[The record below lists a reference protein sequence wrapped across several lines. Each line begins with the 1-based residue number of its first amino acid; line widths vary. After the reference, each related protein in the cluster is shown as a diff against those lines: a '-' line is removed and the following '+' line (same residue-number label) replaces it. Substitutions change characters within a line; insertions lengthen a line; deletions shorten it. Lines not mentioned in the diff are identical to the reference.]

1 MDPAQP
7 TLPDWS
13 NGCVSQI
20 IPSILSAD
28 DEARHGCPLPAE
40 VTDAHAVVVL
50 VLDGLGWEQLQD
62 RREIAPTL
70 ASLAGGVITTVAPST
85 TAAALTSIAT
95 GTAPG
100 EHGVVGYRIDVEGEV
115 MNTLSW
121 RTPSGDARQ
130 RVVPED
136 FQAVEPFLG
145 HRPVVV
151 QNAPFLKTGFTRA
164 HLRGTRQ
171 HNWHTMATLSVEV
184 RQALRNGEPFV
195 YAYYDGIDKTAH
207 IHGFGEYYAAELAA
221 CDRLVSELMM
231 DLPRGAAL
239 VVTADHGIVDCTQGR
254 TELDPALFA
263 MIHRQSG
270 EARFRWLHAEP
281 GRARELAAVATD
293 AVGDDGWVVPIEQV
307 IDEQWFGPTV
317 TTAARN
323 RLGDVAVVARG
334 DRWFVDPAESNSFE
348 LIGRHGGL
356 TPGEMFVPLLTF
368 HT

>member
-1 MDPAQP
+1 MNPEQP
-7 TLPDWS
+7 VLPDWS

-28 DEARHGCPLPAE
+28 DEARDNCPLPSE

-50 VLDGLGWEQLQD
+50 VLDGLGWEQLQE
-62 RREIAPTL
+62 RRSIAPTL
-70 ASLAGGVITTVAPST
+70 AALAGGPITTVAPST

-100 EHGVVGYRIDVEGEV
+100 EHGIVGYRIDVDGEV
-115 MNTLSW
+115 INMLSW
-121 RTPSGDARQ
+121 RTPQGDARQ
-130 RVVPED
+130 RLVPED
-136 FQAVEPFLG
+136 FQAVEPFCG
-145 HRPVVV
+145 QRPVVV

-184 RQALRNGEPFV
+184 RRALSAGEPFV

-207 IHGFGEYYAAELAA
+207 MHGFGEYYAAELAA
-221 CDRLVSELMM
+221 CDRLVSDLMM
-231 DLPRGAAL
+231 DLPQGAAL
-239 VVTADHGIVDCTQGR
+239 VVTADHGIVDCTLGR
-254 TELDPALFA
+254 TELDSSLFPL
-263 MIHRQSG
+263 IRRQSG

-281 GRARELAAVATD
+281 GRSRELAAAAAET
-293 AVGDDGWVVPIEQV
+293 VGDDGWVAPIDQV
-307 IDEQWFGPTV
+307 IDEQWFGPIV
-317 TTAARN
+317 TDVARR
-323 RLGDVAVVARG
+323 RLGDVAVVARR

-356 TPGEMFVPLLTF
+356 TPGEMFVPLLSFNT
-368 HT
+368 

>member
-1 MDPAQP
+1 MDPQQP
-7 TLPDWS
+7 VLPDWS

-20 IPSILSAD
+20 IPAILGAD
-28 DEARHGCPLPAE
+28 DDARAECPLPPE

-50 VLDGLGWEQLQD
+50 VLDGLGWDQLQD
-62 RREIAPTL
+62 RRSVAPTL
-70 ASLAGGVITTVAPST
+70 ASLAGGAITTVAPST

-100 EHGVVGYRIDVEGEV
+100 EHGVVGYRIDVDGDV

-121 RTPSGDARQ
+121 RTPRGDARQ
-130 RVVPED
+130 HIVPED
-136 FQAVEPFLG
+136 FQAVEPFCG
-145 HRPVVV
+145 QRPVVV
-151 QNAPFLKTGFTRA
+151 QNAPFRKTGFTRA

-184 RQALRNGEPFV
+184 RRALSNGEPFV

-207 IHGFGEYYAAELAA
+207 VHGFGEYYAAELAA
-221 CDRLVSELMM
+221 CDRLVSNLMT

-239 VVTADHGIVDCTQGR
+239 VVTADHGIVDCTAGR
-254 TELDPALFA
+254 TELDSSLFP
-263 MIHRQSG
+263 MIRRQSG
-270 EARFRWLHAEP
+270 EARFRWLHAAP
-281 GRARELAAVATD
+281 GRARELTEAVTD
-293 AVGDDGWVVPIEQV
+293 AVGSNGWVVPVDRV
-307 IDEQWFGPTV
+307 IADGWFGPTV
-317 TTAARN
+317 TDAARS
-323 RLGDVAVVARG
+323 RLGDIAVVARD

-356 TPGEMFVPLLTF
+356 TRGEMFVPLLSF